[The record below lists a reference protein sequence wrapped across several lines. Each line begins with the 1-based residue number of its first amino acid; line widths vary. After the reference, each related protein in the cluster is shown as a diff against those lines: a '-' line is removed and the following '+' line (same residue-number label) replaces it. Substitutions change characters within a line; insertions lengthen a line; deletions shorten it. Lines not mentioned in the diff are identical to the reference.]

1 MLSERQTIEGGSAL
15 QFRSDKEAQ
24 REVCKYLGAP
34 KRVGGTDRWRKGRRG
49 EPRGDKTK
57 TSLLRFGRYIDAD
70 LRGRGAGTSTG
81 DGNSLQEQGTTLL
94 NAATTFRGSV

>member
-1 MLSERQTIEGGSAL
+1 MLSERKTIEGGSAL
-15 QFRSDKEAQ
+15 QFRSDKDTQ

-34 KRVGGTDRWRKGRRG
+34 KRVAGTDRRYKGRTG
-49 EPRGDKTK
+49 APRREKTK

-81 DGNSLQEQGTTLL
+81 DGTSLQEQDTTLL
-94 NAATTFRGSV
+94 KAATSFRGSV